1 MLYSPEV
8 IERSQLRPHFDHLAL
23 PAPHATAG
31 VVRVRGD
38 DGGGPEE
45 GLGPVGERGV
55 GPGQAPVG
63 AHVAPGTN
71 VAPGRARNETE
82 V

>member
-1 MLYSPEV
+1 M
-8 IERSQLRPHFDHLAL
+8 IERSQLRPHFDHLAF
-23 PAPHATAG
+23 PAPHAAAG
-31 VVRVRGD
+31 VVGIGGG
-38 DGGGPEE
+38 DGGGPKE

-63 AHVAPGTN
+63 AHVAPGAN
-71 VAPGRARNETE
+71 VAPGRARNERQ